1 MENETQ
7 ENYWDYMG
15 RRLREDNKTHVAT
28 VEADSNG
35 ELFLPIP
42 VELLNRMGWD
52 FGDTLIWEENF
63 DGRKRTSYTLR
74 KKDT

>member
-1 MENETQ
+1 MKEHETQ

-15 RRLREDNKTHVAT
+15 RRLKEEKTHTVT
-28 VEADSNG
+28 VEADDNG

-42 VELLNRMGWD
+42 VELLNQMGWD

-63 DGRKRTSYTLR
+63 DRTQNTYTIR

>member
-1 MENETQ
+1 MEKETQ

-15 RRLREDNKTHVAT
+15 RKMKEDNKTHTVT
-28 VEADSNG
+28 VEADDDG

-42 VELLNRMGWD
+42 VELLNQMGWD

-63 DGRKRTSYTLR
+63 GRISKTYTIR

>member
-1 MENETQ
+1 MQEHETQ

-15 RRLREDNKTHVAT
+15 RRLKEEKTYTVT
-28 VEADSNG
+28 VEADDNG

-42 VELLNRMGWD
+42 VELLNQMGWD

-63 DGRKRTSYTLR
+63 DRTQNTYTIR

>member
-1 MENETQ
+1 MQEHETQ

-15 RRLREDNKTHVAT
+15 RRLKEEETHTVT
-28 VEADSNG
+28 VEADDNG

-42 VELLNRMGWD
+42 VDLLNQMGWD

-63 DGRKRTSYTLR
+63 DRTQKTYTIR
-74 KKDT
+74 KKGP

>member
-15 RRLREDNKTHVAT
+15 RRLKEEKPHTVT
-28 VEADSNG
+28 VEADDDG

-42 VELLNRMGWD
+42 VELLNQMGWD

-63 DGRKRTSYTLR
+63 DGHKISSYTLR

>member
-1 MENETQ
+1 MEKETQ

-15 RRLREDNKTHVAT
+15 RRMKEDNKTHTVT
-28 VEADSNG
+28 VEADDNG

-42 VELLNRMGWD
+42 VELLNQMGWD

-63 DGRKRTSYTLR
+63 GRISKTYTIR

>member
-1 MENETQ
+1 MQEHETQ

-15 RRLREDNKTHVAT
+15 RRLKEEKTHTVT
-28 VEADSNG
+28 VEADNNG

-42 VELLNRMGWD
+42 VELLSQMGWD

-63 DGRKRTSYTLR
+63 DRTQKTYTIR

>member
-1 MENETQ
+1 MENKTQ

-15 RRLREDNKTHVAT
+15 RRLKEEKTHTVT
-28 VEADSNG
+28 VEADDNG

-42 VELLNRMGWD
+42 VELLNQMGWD

-63 DGRKRTSYTLR
+63 DRTQKTYTIR
-74 KKDT
+74 KKGP

>member
-15 RRLREDNKTHVAT
+15 RRLKEEKTHTVT
-28 VEADSNG
+28 VEADDNG

-42 VELLNRMGWD
+42 VDLLNQMGWD

-63 DGRKRTSYTLR
+63 DRTQKTYTIR
-74 KKDT
+74 KKSP

>member
-1 MENETQ
+1 MQEHETQ

-15 RRLREDNKTHVAT
+15 RRLKEEKTHTVT
-28 VEADSNG
+28 VEADDNG

-42 VELLNRMGWD
+42 VDLLNQMGWD

-63 DGRKRTSYTLR
+63 DRTQKTYTIR

>member
-15 RRLREDNKTHVAT
+15 RRLKEEKTHTVT
-28 VEADSNG
+28 VEADDNG

-42 VELLNRMGWD
+42 VELLNQMGWD

-63 DGRKRTSYTLR
+63 DRIQNTYTIR
-74 KKDT
+74 KKDP

>member
-1 MENETQ
+1 MQEHETQ

-15 RRLREDNKTHVAT
+15 RRLKEEKTPPVT
-28 VEADSNG
+28 VEADDSG

-42 VELLNRMGWD
+42 VELLNQMGWD

-63 DGRKRTSYTLR
+63 DRTQKTYTIR

>member
-1 MENETQ
+1 MQEHETQ

-15 RRLREDNKTHVAT
+15 RRLKEEKTHTVT
-28 VEADSNG
+28 VEADDNG

-42 VELLNRMGWD
+42 VELLNQMGWD

-63 DGRKRTSYTLR
+63 DRTQNTYTIR

>member
-1 MENETQ
+1 MQEHETQ

-15 RRLREDNKTHVAT
+15 RRLKEEKTHTVT
-28 VEADSNG
+28 VEADDNG

-42 VELLNRMGWD
+42 VELLNQMGWD

-63 DGRKRTSYTLR
+63 DRTQKTYTIR

>member
-15 RRLREDNKTHVAT
+15 RRMKADNNKIHTVA
-28 VEADSNG
+28 VEADDNG

-42 VELLNRMGWD
+42 VELLSQMGWD

-63 DGRKRTSYTLR
+63 VGQQKTYTVR

>member
-1 MENETQ
+1 MQEHETQ

-15 RRLREDNKTHVAT
+15 RRLKEEKTHTVT
-28 VEADSNG
+28 VEADDNG

-42 VELLNRMGWD
+42 VDLLNQMGWD

-63 DGRKRTSYTLR
+63 DRTQKTYTIR
-74 KKDT
+74 KKDP

>member
-1 MENETQ
+1 MQEHETQ

-15 RRLREDNKTHVAT
+15 RRLKEEKTHTVT
-28 VEADSNG
+28 VEADDNG

-42 VELLNRMGWD
+42 VELLSQMGWD

-63 DGRKRTSYTLR
+63 DRTQKTYTIR

>member
-1 MENETQ
+1 MQEHETQ

-15 RRLREDNKTHVAT
+15 RRLKEEKTHTVT
-28 VEADSNG
+28 VEADDNG

-42 VELLNRMGWD
+42 VELLNQMGWD

-63 DGRKRTSYTLR
+63 DRTQNTYTIR
-74 KKDT
+74 KKDP

>member
-15 RRLREDNKTHVAT
+15 RRLKEEKTHTVT
-28 VEADSNG
+28 VEADDNG

-42 VELLNRMGWD
+42 VDLLNQMGWD

-63 DGRKRTSYTLR
+63 DRIQKTYTIR
-74 KKDT
+74 KKGP

>member
-15 RRLREDNKTHVAT
+15 RRLKEEKTHTVT
-28 VEADSNG
+28 VEADDNG
-35 ELFLPIP
+35 ELFLPMP
-42 VELLNRMGWD
+42 VDFLNQMGWD

-63 DGRKRTSYTLR
+63 DRTQKTYTIR
-74 KKDT
+74 KKGP

>member
-15 RRLREDNKTHVAT
+15 RRMKEEKTHTVT
-28 VEADSNG
+28 VEADDNG

-42 VELLNRMGWD
+42 VELLNQMGWD

-63 DGRKRTSYTLR
+63 DRIQNTYTIR

>member
-15 RRLREDNKTHVAT
+15 RRLKEEKTHTVT
-28 VEADSNG
+28 VEADDNG

-42 VELLNRMGWD
+42 VELLSQMGWD

-63 DGRKRTSYTLR
+63 DRIQNTYTIR

>member
-1 MENETQ
+1 MQNETQ

-15 RRLREDNKTHVAT
+15 RRLKEEKTHTVT
-28 VEADSNG
+28 VEADDNG

-42 VELLNRMGWD
+42 VDLLNQMGWD

-63 DGRKRTSYTLR
+63 DRTQKTYTIR
-74 KKDT
+74 KKGP

>member
-15 RRLREDNKTHVAT
+15 RRMKEEKTHTVI
-28 VEADSNG
+28 VEADDNG

-42 VELLNRMGWD
+42 VELLNQMGWD

-63 DGRKRTSYTLR
+63 DRIQNTYTIR

>member
-15 RRLREDNKTHVAT
+15 RRLKEEKTHTVT
-28 VEADSNG
+28 VEADDNG

-42 VELLNRMGWD
+42 VDLLNQMGWD
-52 FGDTLIWEENF
+52 FGDPLIWEENF
-63 DGRKRTSYTLR
+63 DRTQKTYTIR
-74 KKDT
+74 KKGP

>member
-1 MENETQ
+1 MQEHETQ

-15 RRLREDNKTHVAT
+15 RRLKEEKTHTVT
-28 VEADSNG
+28 VEADDNG

-42 VELLNRMGWD
+42 VELLSQMGWD

-63 DGRKRTSYTLR
+63 DRIQNTYTLR

>member
-15 RRLREDNKTHVAT
+15 RRLKEEKTHTVT
-28 VEADSNG
+28 VEADDNG

-42 VELLNRMGWD
+42 VELLNQMGWD

-63 DGRKRTSYTLR
+63 DRIQNTYTIR

>member
-1 MENETQ
+1 MENKTQ

-15 RRLREDNKTHVAT
+15 RRLKEEKTHTVT
-28 VEADSNG
+28 VEADDNG

-42 VELLNRMGWD
+42 VELLNQMGWD

-63 DGRKRTSYTLR
+63 DRTQNTYTIR
-74 KKDT
+74 KKGP

>member
-15 RRLREDNKTHVAT
+15 RRLKEEKTHTVT
-28 VEADSNG
+28 VEADDNG

-42 VELLNRMGWD
+42 VDLLNQMGWD

-63 DGRKRTSYTLR
+63 DRTQKTYTIR
-74 KKDT
+74 KKGP

>member
-1 MENETQ
+1 MQEHETQ

-15 RRLREDNKTHVAT
+15 RRLKEEKTHTVT
-28 VEADSNG
+28 VEADDSG

-42 VELLNRMGWD
+42 VELLSQMGWD

-63 DGRKRTSYTLR
+63 DRTQKTYTIR

>member
-7 ENYWDYMG
+7 ENYWDYMS
-15 RRLREDNKTHVAT
+15 RRLKEEKPHTVT
-28 VEADSNG
+28 VEADDDG

-42 VELLNRMGWD
+42 VELLNQMGWD

-63 DGRKRTSYTLR
+63 DGHKISSYTLR

>member
-1 MENETQ
+1 MQEHETQ

-15 RRLREDNKTHVAT
+15 RRLKEEKTHTVT
-28 VEADSNG
+28 VEADDNG

-42 VELLNRMGWD
+42 VELLSQMGWD

-63 DGRKRTSYTLR
+63 DRIQNTYTIR

>member
-15 RRLREDNKTHVAT
+15 RRLKEEKTHTVT
-28 VEADSNG
+28 VEADDNG

-42 VELLNRMGWD
+42 VELLSQMGWD

-63 DGRKRTSYTLR
+63 DRIQNTYTLR